1 MIRPQAEAAAE
12 TKKVLKE
19 ERKALKQEKKDL
31 EETTSGEDAK
41 DE

>member
-1 MIRPQAEAAAE
+1 MVFCCNKTYDE